1 MHLAALR
8 LVVFSA
14 LVGAAACV
22 DVPQAVVRPRVGS
35 VTLIAGANQVTQVG
49 SDATIPRLR
58 VLGPDSLPMRGLEV
72 RYTAVDSGSSVTP
85 AIVRTDSL
93 GIAQPDSWTVS
104 SVPGQDTLLAVVV
117 GVGTYKFIV
126 TVTPPCLGTTTAIVG
141 DSINGQVTAAG
152 CLTSGGRRTTAYQL
166 AGPVP
171 SLPHGATIRMTG
183 ANYRGRVD
191 LQLNGVPL
199 ASTSFDTST
208 AAPNTASMVAFLA
221 PGTVT
226 MLAQADAAGSTGNF
240 GLQTLPSP
248 VYTGCM
254 ENAFIMRGGTSTQ
267 TIDAS
272 ACAFRDATGATYYA
286 HVYRVRV
293 GAGQRI
299 VVRMSSTVINC
310 FILILDPQGVNVLTQ
325 NNAGTVNATALQFTA
340 TATGYYLIS
349 ALSTLTPLS
358 VGGPYSISVDP

>member
-8 LVVFSA
+8 MVVVSA
-14 LVGAAACV
+14 LLGAAACV

-49 SDATIPRLR
+49 SDATIPQLR

-72 RYTAVDSGSSVTP
+72 RYTALDSGSSVTP

-93 GIAQPDSWTVS
+93 GIAQPTSWTVS
-104 SVPGQDTLLAVVV
+104 SVPGQDTLVAVVV
-117 GVGTYKFIV
+117 GVGTYRFIV
-126 TVTPPCLGTTTAIVG
+126 TVTPPCLGSTTAIVG
-141 DSINGQVTAAG
+141 DSINGTVSSTG
-152 CLTSGGRRTTAYQL
+152 CLASGGRRATAYQFTSS
-166 AGPVP
+166 VP

-183 ANYRGRVD
+183 ASYRGRVD
-191 LQLNGVPL
+191 LQLNGAPL

-208 AAPNTASMVAFLA
+208 ASPNTASMIAFLA

-226 MLAQADAAGSTGNF
+226 MLAQAETPGSTGNF
-240 GLQTLPSP
+240 GLQTLAAP

-254 ENAFIMRGGTSTQ
+254 ENAFIMRGGTSTA
-267 TIDAS
+267 TIDTS
-272 ACAFRDATGATYYA
+272 ACPFIDGSGSTYFA
-286 HVYRVRV
+286 HVYRVRL

-299 VVRMSSTVINC
+299 VVRMNSVAINC
-310 FILILDPQGVNVLTQ
+310 FILILDAQGVNVLTQ

-340 TATGYYLIS
+340 TAAGYYLIA
-349 ALSTLTPLS
+349 ALSTLTPQS
-358 VGGPYSISVDP
+358 VGGPYSLSVDP